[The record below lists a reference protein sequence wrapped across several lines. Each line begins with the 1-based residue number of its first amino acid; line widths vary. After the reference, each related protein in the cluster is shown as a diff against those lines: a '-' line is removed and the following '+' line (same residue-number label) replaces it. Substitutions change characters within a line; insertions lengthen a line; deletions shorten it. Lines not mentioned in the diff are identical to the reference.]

1 MKLIEEWRQSWRLWS
16 VRLSALGAIL
26 TGLALAAPDFLQ
38 SLWNGLPTDLRAL
51 LPVSVTHAVPTALFI
66 LTIVARIVSQNAPK
80 TGAVI
85 STQVSIAN
93 AEGSATNL
101 LTRVAA
107 TEAAIRDLTS
117 GFTAVHAAQQP
128 AVSMALTPAG
138 GANPSAE
145 VGDAAPVA

>member
-80 TGAVI
+80 SPASDAAQQSVTDAADHLTPLLARVTAVE
-85 STQVSIAN
+85 TM
-93 AEGSATNL
+93 
-101 LTRVAA
+101 
-107 TEAAIRDLTS
+107 IRDVLS
-117 GFTAVHAAQQP
+117 GVAEVRAAQQP
-128 AVSMALTPAG
+128 AVALVA
-138 GANPSAE
+138 AVAASPSAE
-145 VGDAAPVA
+145 GGDAAPLA

>member
-93 AEGSATNL
+93 AEGSVTEL

-107 TEAAIRDLTS
+107 TEAAIRDLT
-117 GFTAVHAAQQP
+117 HAAEP
-128 AVSMALTPAG
+128 AVSIAVVPAG